1 MKWLTAALLLPLAA
15 LLVYVSADLPD
26 RADQDAPANVHLS
39 PELVEVTERDI
50 EIPNLVTAVLA
61 DVRGYDT
68 LGETLVIF
76 TAGLAVLLVLMR
88 GTRPRDST
96 GPSDSTRSRG

>member
-15 LLVYVSADLPD
+15 LLIYVSADLPD
-26 RADQDAPANVHLS
+26 RGDPDAPANLHLS
-39 PELVEVTERDI
+39 PQLVEETVNNI

-88 GTRPRDST
+88 GARPRDSSR
-96 GPSDSTRSRG
+96 SDDG

>member
-26 RADQDAPANVHLS
+26 RGDPDAPANLHLS

-50 EIPNLVTAVLA
+50 EIPNIVTAVLA

-68 LGETLVIF
+68 LGETLVVF

-88 GTRPRDST
+88 GARPRDS
-96 GPSDSTRSRG
+96 GRSNER

>member
-15 LLVYVSADLPD
+15 LLIYVSADLPD
-26 RADQDAPANVHLS
+26 RGDPDAPANLHLS

-68 LGETLVIF
+68 LGETLVVF

-88 GTRPRDST
+88 GARPRDS
-96 GPSDSTRSRG
+96 GRSDER

>member
-1 MKWLTAALLLPLAA
+1 MRWLTAALLLPLAG
-15 LLVYVSADLPD
+15 LLIYVSADLPD
-26 RADQDAPANVHLS
+26 RADPDAPANLHLS
-39 PELVEVTERDI
+39 PELVEVTEADI

-68 LGETLVIF
+68 LGETLVVF

-88 GTRPRDST
+88 GARPRDSNR
-96 GPSDSTRSRG
+96 SDER

>member
-15 LLVYVSADLPD
+15 LLIYVSADLPD
-26 RADQDAPANVHLS
+26 RGDPDAPANLHLS

-50 EIPNLVTAVLA
+50 EIPNIVTAVLA

-68 LGETLVIF
+68 LGETLVVF

-88 GTRPRDST
+88 GARPRDS
-96 GPSDSTRSRG
+96 GRSNER